1 MYPHIVFWKCGLV
14 YGHGLMLPFVTC
26 LLRLLVWVYSLFIGF
41 ADERSAWMGYKND
54 YYNYGY
60 SNYPIF
66 NAWWIE
72 GSYMDRSY
80 SRLHFDMWG
89 TDLYAYLVVRYAGG
103 SQTDV

>member
-1 MYPHIVFWKCGLV
+1 MGTVLCFLLLLAYSDCS
-14 YGHGLMLPFVTC
+14 YG
-26 LLRLLVWVYSLFIGF
+26 VYSLFIGF

-60 SNYPIF
+60 SNYPMF